1 MLALSTD
8 SLRGYG
14 LNRIFQIVKDAGYDG
29 VDLSM
34 DRKSFD
40 TMNAEYIK
48 QLSDQVGIPVVAI
61 STPTNANEKMIRMAV
76 DMAKTVGC
84 RIVVIQPPKFFDYK
98 FISWLKNEVPK
109 MRKKENISIALE
121 NAPSKSFFGIIPE
134 HAMGNILDLKKF
146 KHACLDTARLGKRK
160 EDIIRVY
167 GTLKKYLV
175 HIHLSNVRSGTP
187 YAPPEKGILPIESF
201 LTKLKQDSFPGVISY
216 KINGKYLHA
225 GEDEKLMKSLA
236 EQKLFYDTYFTNVK
250 VMKSSDEEKDSSP
263 SSQPTEKPEAHDGSP
278 AQETPPP
285 SNEQNPTQ

>member
-14 LNRIFQIVKDAGYDG
+14 LNRVFQMIKDAGYDG
-29 VDLSM
+29 VDLAM
-34 DRKSFD
+34 DRRNFD
-40 TMNAEYIK
+40 TLNVEYVA
-48 QLSDQVGIPVVAI
+48 QLSEQVGIPVLAI
-61 STPTNANEKMIRMAV
+61 STPTNANDKMIQKAV
-76 DMAKTVGC
+76 DMAKAVKC
-84 RIVVIQPPKFFDYK
+84 RIVVVQPPKFFDYK

-167 GTLKKYLV
+167 KTLKKYLV
-175 HIHLSNVRSGTP
+175 HIHLSNVRAGTP

-201 LTKLKQDSFPGVISY
+201 LTKLKQDGFPGVISY

-225 GEDEKLMKSLA
+225 GKDEKVMKSLE

-250 VMKSSDEEKDSSP
+250 VMKGSDENSSENSP
-263 SSQPTEKPEAHDGSP
+263 SSEESTSG
-278 AQETPPP
+278 
-285 SNEQNPTQ
+285 NEQNSTQ